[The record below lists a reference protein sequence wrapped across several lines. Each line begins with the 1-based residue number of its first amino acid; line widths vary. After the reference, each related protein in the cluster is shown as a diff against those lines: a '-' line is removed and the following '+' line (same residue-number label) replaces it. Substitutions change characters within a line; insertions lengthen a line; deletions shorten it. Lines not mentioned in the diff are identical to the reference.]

1 MGNTTK
7 VLVNG
12 KERKNLHVKEIVFHF
27 GEPGEEKV
35 TWRFNRENLRVKEG
49 DEVKIYHKDYLLLD
63 VLVKKS
69 KGKIEFLEQGKLQLN
84 RIA

>member
-1 MGNTTK
+1 MSNSTK

-27 GEPGEEKV
+27 GEPREEKV
-35 TWRFNRENLRVKEG
+35 TWEFNRKNFRVKEG
-49 DEVKIYHKDYLLLD
+49 DEVKIYHKDYLLLN
-63 VLVKKS
+63 VLVRKS
-69 KGKIEFLEQGKLQLN
+69 KGKIEFLEQAKLQLN